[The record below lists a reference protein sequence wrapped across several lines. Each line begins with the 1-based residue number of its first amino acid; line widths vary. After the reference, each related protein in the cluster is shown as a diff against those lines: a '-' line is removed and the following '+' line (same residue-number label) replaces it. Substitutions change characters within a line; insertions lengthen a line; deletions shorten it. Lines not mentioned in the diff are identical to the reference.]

1 MIQLIC
7 FDLDDTLMDFH
18 KGEEIAFYETMKEE
32 NIEASMDDY
41 LLYKKINGALW
52 KKLEKGEVERYAL
65 QRIRFEELKKE
76 SRLDFDVEKVNA
88 LFPQK
93 LSEQAILL
101 EDSVKILEWCSKK
114 AKLALA
120 SNGTASIQYRR
131 IEKAGIKKYF
141 EYIFISEEVGYAK
154 PHPAYFDA
162 IFKSANVSPKE
173 VLFIGDS
180 LSADMNGAVESGC
193 ISVWFNP
200 KHIINDS
207 AVIPDHEID
216 RLSSIIDRWEEFK

>member
-1 MIQLIC
+1 MIKLVC

-32 NIEASMDDY
+32 NVEASHDDY

-76 SRLDFDVEKVNA
+76 SQLDFDIEKVNA
-88 LFPQK
+88 LFPKK

-101 EDSVKILEWCSKK
+101 EESERILKWCSKK
-114 AKLALA
+114 AELAIA
-120 SNGTASIQYRR
+120 SNGTATTQHRR
-131 IEKAGIKKYF
+131 IEKSGIDKYF
-141 EYIFISEEVGYAK
+141 KYIFISEEVGHAK
-154 PHPAYFDA
+154 PHQGFFDA
-162 IFKSANVSPKE
+162 IFKTANVSPEE

-180 LSADMNGAVESGC
+180 LSADMKGAVKSGC

-200 KHIINDS
+200 KHIINDLN
-207 AVIPDHEID
+207 VIPDHEID